1 LDKYTKLELVYMLA
15 EVVEVAVAAWY
26 ESQSF
31 TGLPKSDCL
40 RISEAAEELV
50 YAVFRP
56 DLLKDE

>member
-1 LDKYTKLELVYMLA
+1 MLA